1 MSAADVINAAQELR
15 AQGVRAVALQTH
27 LKVGNEQASVDA
39 LSTTEEGH
47 TATLIRGAVMESL
60 VLAIQR
66 MSDPGGSDKMTLAKV
81 AELVQKPATRPD
93 IDTLSS
99 AADVDAFLSAVAAL
113 GASDALKR
121 LRAVRNYRVAHLI
134 PSKNAQAF
142 YDDLS
147 AGLQVV
153 LDAAYLLAVCTG
165 IASVSFDADR
175 QVWEER
181 TRTYWR
187 RLMAGPS
194 VPARTGGPKRF
205 PAMVAP

>member
-1 MSAADVINAAQELR
+1 MSATDVINAAQELR

-27 LKVGNEQASVDA
+27 LEVGNESESVAA
-39 LSTTEEGH
+39 LSNSEEGH
-47 TATLIRGAVMESL
+47 AATLVRGAVVESL

-66 MSDPGGSDKMTLAKV
+66 MSDPGRSDKVTLAKV
-81 AELVQKPATRPD
+81 AELIQAPATRPD
-93 IDTLSS
+93 INRLSS
-99 AADVDAFLSAVAAL
+99 AADVDAFLAAVAAL
-113 GASDALKR
+113 DASGALKR

-153 LDAAYLLAVCTG
+153 LDATYLLVVCTG
-165 IASVSFDADR
+165 ISSVAFAAEK

-187 RLMAGPS
+187 RLMDGPS
-194 VPARTGGPKRF
+194 VPARTGGPMRHA
-205 PAMVAP
+205 AMAQP